1 MLLKKQLAIGSLLV
15 AGLLLGGCDN
25 DEQSSQAQTPQTQNS
40 ADRHLITG
48 MSAGPV
54 QLGMTLNDVLT
65 VLPEAT
71 NENGQDG
78 EGISWVDIRMHDETI
93 MSLLLDENDHTV
105 SLIRVFS
112 PDFATEQDVH
122 VGENLQSVA
131 DKLGGLNEIQSTEIE
146 AREFAT
152 FKNSPQ
158 GVEFQVVGGDGSAG
172 VYANSE
178 TITTIASPTATIQ
191 SIWVVE
197 D

>member
-1 MLLKKQLAIGSLLV
+1 MLQKKLTTASLLV
-15 AGLLLGGCDN
+15 LSLLAGGCDESN
-25 DEQSSQAQTPQTQNS
+25 QPSQPAPQTQGTAN
-40 ADRHLITG
+40 RYLIT
-48 MSAGPV
+48 SAAAGPV
-54 QLGMTLNDVLT
+54 QLGMNMNEVLIA
-65 VLPEAT
+65 LPEAT
-71 NENGQDG
+71 SENEQDG
-78 EGISWVDIRMHDETI
+78 EGINWADIKMQDETI

-112 PDFATEQDVH
+112 PEFATEQGVH

-172 VYANSE
+172 VYSNSE
-178 TITTIASPTATIQ
+178 TITSIASPSATVH
-191 SIWVVE
+191 SIWIVE

>member
-1 MLLKKQLAIGSLLV
+1 MLQKKLTAASLL
-15 AGLLLGGCDN
+15 ALSLLAGGCDESN
-25 DEQSSQAQTPQTQNS
+25 QPSQPAPQTQGTAN
-40 ADRHLITG
+40 RYLITSA
-48 MSAGPV
+48 SAGPV
-54 QLGMTLNDVLT
+54 QLGMNMNEVLIA
-65 VLPEAT
+65 LPEAT
-71 NENGQDG
+71 SENEQDG
-78 EGISWVDIRMHDETI
+78 EGINWADIKMQDETI

-112 PDFATEQDVH
+112 PEFATEQGVH

-172 VYANSE
+172 VYSNSE
-178 TITTIASPTATIQ
+178 TITSIASPSATVH
-191 SIWVVE
+191 SIWIVE

>member
-1 MLLKKQLAIGSLLV
+1 MLQKKLTTASLLV
-15 AGLLLGGCDN
+15 LSLLAGGCDESN
-25 DEQSSQAQTPQTQNS
+25 QPSQPAPQTQGTAN
-40 ADRHLITG
+40 RYLITST
-48 MSAGPV
+48 SAGPV
-54 QLGMTLNDVLT
+54 QLGMNMNEVLIA
-65 VLPEAT
+65 LPEAT
-71 NENGQDG
+71 SENGQDG
-78 EGISWVDIRMHDETI
+78 EGINWADIKMQDETV

-112 PDFATEQDVH
+112 PEFATEQGVH

-178 TITTIASPTATIQ
+178 TITSIASPSATVH
-191 SIWVVE
+191 SIWIVE